1 MIPDRNGF
9 HHPLRGHTPN
19 GVSSRR
25 AEIPKSKSKKAASR
39 PQTRDEVPDLPLV
52 AEDALSFRVIADD
65 QDGLARQ
72 KTDTAAVAEG
82 FRAAFAGVWRKI
94 PPADRQR
101 MLAYWRRGGD
111 SLSRDRSARDE
122 KPAPL
127 IRVVGGSEP
136 PDDVIARCG
145 MEISLPAS
153 LVGQP
158 FKLVGE
164 VARALAGVHRYVSRE
179 HWGLILAVIEE
190 PLDLW
195 EREQGADVD
204 DDRRDKKLDE
214 LEAEYLRR
222 FTARIDQII
231 GAWRIEASRGE

>member
-1 MIPDRNGF
+1 MFPDSNGF
-9 HHPLRGHTPN
+9 HQPLRGHTPN
-19 GVSSRR
+19 GMSSSR
-25 AEIPKSKSKKAASR
+25 AETPKSKAKTAAPR
-39 PQTRDEVPDLPLV
+39 PQTREEAPDLPLV
-52 AEDALSFRVIADD
+52 TEDGLSFRVVADD

-82 FRAAFAGVWRKI
+82 FRLAFTSVWMKV

-111 SLSRDRSARDE
+111 TPSRDRGARDE

-127 IRVVGGSEP
+127 IRVVCGAEP
-136 PDDVIARCG
+136 PEDVIARCG
-145 MEISLPAS
+145 LEINFAAS
-153 LVGQP
+153 LVVGPP

-164 VARALAGVHRYVSRE
+164 VARALAGVHRHVSRE

-190 PLDLW
+190 PFDLW
-195 EREQGADVD
+195 EREQGADATD
-204 DDRRDKKLDE
+204 DLRDKKLDE

-222 FTARIDQII
+222 FTARIAQII
-231 GAWRIEASRGE
+231 QSWGIESSVR